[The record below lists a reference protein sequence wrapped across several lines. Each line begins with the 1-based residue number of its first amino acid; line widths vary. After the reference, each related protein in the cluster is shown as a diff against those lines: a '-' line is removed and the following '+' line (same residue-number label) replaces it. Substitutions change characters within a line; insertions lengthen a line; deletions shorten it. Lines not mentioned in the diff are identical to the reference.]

1 MPGDDTIDVDMGDV
15 NGSDGASTPSPSP
28 SPRPSDASSQP
39 RGSVSGPSTS
49 SAAAPSPATD
59 VSAINIA
66 QKFVEETSS
75 QKPSGKT
82 EFLQKVRQAILKRGE
97 VDSLESRFTNACK
110 QGDLKT
116 VDEMLSKPGRR
127 FDINHRNQRGFT
139 ALTYA
144 IRNEQEDILTRL
156 LQEKDINL
164 SDSLH
169 CAVKAGN
176 QSAALSL
183 LRRGADP
190 NQIAKTAVYP
200 KGSSPLLLACHRNDV
215 DIIQLLLDYKSN
227 KLEMPS
233 IDGSSLA
240 QSRYRLDLMRALTCP
255 SYVVLTSEDPVMQ
268 AFEMSHMCR
277 WLMAG
282 EVEFAGEYSELEERC
297 EKLAADLVNSVENS
311 EDIMVLLSLKKKRNS
326 NKTQV
331 GEPLCRLHY
340 ALEHNHKLFV
350 AHAHCQQAL
359 SDKFFQ
365 GFKNWRHKTSGEKL
379 AISGLLFILS
389 PVWLVV
395 YGTLPPTRLDY
406 YIEFPLMK
414 AVANFACYVVFLT
427 MLITMQINIQSDQS
441 LQPQDAESEYQEI
454 LEQFQYGS
462 SIEWQEV
469 FVLLW
474 IAGKIWIEVS
484 ELRVVGLKSY
494 VRDYWHLMDFG
505 MNSLFAV
512 AFLTRF
518 IDTYSDVAF
527 VFEIAEKQPSIV
539 YIYKV
544 GNETRQS
551 PESLERTPTF
561 SWHLD
566 NPLLVYQSV
575 MGVGSLLAFLRIM
588 WWFRA
593 SQQLGKLQM
602 MLGASF
608 EEIFKFSFLYIL
620 IYLAFAGAIN
630 AVIWRFLYLASL
642 TCKVEDPVV
651 PCDDELANRV
661 SGTEFPFLTLFGC
674 MYQLYWTIFGYS
686 SIAYLD
692 KIFDSWTLNEL
703 VSAALFI
710 AYNFIAVVILLN
722 VLIGMITKT
731 LDNIE
736 SNIDIEW
743 KFVRSQ
749 IYSRFIEAEECA
761 PPPFN
766 IFPTVRKL
774 IKWSALFLYRVTKN
788 QKYLIWAK
796 PKQEAILKQRDALV
810 ARFPALLEE
819 MRERYLRNMEK
830 DDEEQLVTQDDIQNL
845 KNDISS
851 LRYELLDA
859 LSKNSARDRVR
870 QAEATATQ
878 PVSTTRE
885 DRFLDVQQ
893 QDRALMTNLM
903 GVLEIN
909 SRVLTRLLNEHNGLN
924 IGGDIDIDTMFS
936 S

>member
-1 MPGDDTIDVDMGDV
+1 MADDTIDVEIEDDDEGEE
-15 NGSDGASTPSPSP
+15 SLTQ
-28 SPRPSDASSQP
+28 SSQP
-39 RGSVSGPSTS
+39 SGSVSQRGSVSGPSTS
-49 SAAAPSPATD
+49 TGPPGAGGPRGSIGGD
-59 VSAINIA
+59 VSAVDIA

-75 QKPSGKT
+75 AKPTGRQEFMQK
-82 EFLQKVRQAILKRGE
+82 LRQAILKKGE
-97 VDSLESRFTNACK
+97 VDSLESRFRNACK

-116 VDEMLSKPGRR
+116 VDDMLSTPGRK

-144 IRNEQEDILTRL
+144 IRNEQEDVLTRL

-200 KGSSPLLLACHRNDV
+200 KGSTPLLLSCHRNDV
-215 DIIQLLLDYKSN
+215 DIIQLLLDFKSN
-227 KLEMPS
+227 RLEMPVF
-233 IDGSSLA
+233 DGSSLA
-240 QSRYRLDLMRALTCP
+240 ESRYRLDLMRALTCP
-255 SYVVLTSEDPVMQ
+255 SYIVLTSEDPVMQ

-277 WLMAG
+277 WLTAA

-326 NKTQV
+326 NKTVV

-379 AISGLLFILS
+379 GVSCLLFILS
-389 PVWLVV
+389 PAWLIV
-395 YGTLPPTRLDY
+395 YATVPPTRLDY
-406 YIEFPLMK
+406 YLEFPLMK
-414 AVANFACYVVFLT
+414 ATANFACYVVFLT
-427 MLITMQINIQSDQS
+427 MLITMQINLQSDQN
-441 LQPQDAESEYQEI
+441 LQKSDARAEYEEI
-454 LEQFQYGS
+454 LKQFEYGKGMM
-462 SIEWQEV
+462 WQEV

-474 IAGKIWIEVS
+474 ILGKIWIEVTD
-484 ELRVVGLKSY
+484 LRTVGLKSY
-494 VRDYWHLMDFG
+494 VRDYWHLMDFT
-505 MNSLFAV
+505 MNSLFIV

-518 IDTYSDVAF
+518 IDATCDVAY
-527 VFEIAEKQPSIV
+527 VFEIVTGQPSII
-539 YIYKV
+539 YIYTV
-544 GNETRQS
+544 GNTTQQS
-551 PESLERTPTF
+551 PESLAESTRF
-561 SWHLD
+561 GWHLD
-566 NPLLVYQSV
+566 NPLLMYQSV
-575 MGVGSLLAFLRIM
+575 LGVGSLLAFLRIM

-620 IYLAFAGAIN
+620 IFLAFAGAIN
-630 AVIWRFLYLASL
+630 AVIWRLLYLASL
-642 TCKVEDPVV
+642 ICKVSDPPPVV
-651 PCDDELANRV
+651 PCDNTLASRLE
-661 SGTEFPFLTLFGC
+661 SQTFPFLTLYGC

-686 SIAYLD
+686 NIAYLD
-692 KIFDSWTLNEL
+692 KIFDSWTLNEI

-710 AYNFIAVVILLN
+710 SYNFLSVIILLN

-766 IFPTVRKL
+766 IVPTARKL
-774 IKWSALFLYRVTKN
+774 IKWSALFLYRATKN

-796 PKQEAILKQRDALV
+796 PKQEAVIKQREKLV
-810 ARFPALLEE
+810 ARFPGLLEE

-830 DDEEQLVTQDDIQNL
+830 DDEEQMVTQDDIQNL

-859 LSKNSARDRVR
+859 LSKNSARERIR
-870 QAEATATQ
+870 QDEAATKPQ
-878 PVSTTRE
+878 SSSRE
-885 DRFLDVQQ
+885 DKFLDVQQ
-893 QDRALMTNLM
+893 QDRALMQNLM

-909 SRVLTRLLNEHNGLN
+909 SRVLTRLLNENNPGGIIDPMLN
-924 IGGDIDIDTMFS
+924 I
-936 S
+936 